1 MFTVNIKGRGDPK
14 KIELVKLEMVL
25 YKRGYARVTKVLFV
39 TGLFQNWNDKS
50 QSFSAKD
57 KESTDKN
64 SMLRQEKLKYLKI
77 AERWEFQGKDWIPV
91 ELSHFYD
98 NDPKYRNRYIT
109 VSEVLE
115 ELAEKFANQE
125 RYKNGRILNSEPNA
139 RKYRYLKISLEQ
151 FTQSKY
157 RRDFS
162 KYRFRDI
169 TEKFLLDYTLWVQ
182 VQAGKRGNGGAI
194 SEKLRKLRAAF
205 LYAKEAGVY
214 NVNLNIFYC
223 VREKIKPRLT
233 TPKGV
238 APEIMN
244 RIESFYR
251 TLLTKK
257 EQLYL
262 DLFLFSYYAGGMSAI
277 DVCLLTRNQIKDDVI
292 IYERTKYDKQARVII
307 IDKAT
312 EIIERYRNEA
322 YMNYVF
328 PTIKRCNPTQQKLY
342 GRVKRINAKVNETL
356 RKICDHCDIKS
367 RVTWGTARS
376 SYISK
381 MIDSGF
387 HPLQVAELAGN
398 SPQTIYRYYYTI
410 SDKEKMKEKMNE
422 IF

>member
-1 MFTVNIKGRGDPK
+1 MFTVNIKGRRDPT
-14 KIELVKLEMVL
+14 KIEFVKLEMVF

-39 TGLFQNWNDKS
+39 TGLYQNWSDKS
-50 QSFSAKD
+50 QSFSSKD

-64 SMLRQEKLKYLKI
+64 SLLRQEKLKYLKV
-77 AERWEFQGKDWIPV
+77 AERWESQGKDWIPV

-98 NDPKYRNRYIT
+98 NDSKCRNRYIT
-109 VSEVLE
+109 VSEVIE
-115 ELAEKFANQE
+115 ELAEKFSNQE

-139 RKYRYLKISLEQ
+139 RKYRYLKTSLEQ

-169 TEKFLLDYTLWVQ
+169 TEKFLLEYTLWVQ
-182 VQAGKRGNGGAI
+182 IQAGKRGNGGAI
-194 SEKLRKLRAAF
+194 SEKLRKLRAAC

-214 NVNLNIFYC
+214 NVNLNIFNC

-238 APEIMN
+238 APEVIN
-244 RIESFYR
+244 RIESFDR

-257 EQLYL
+257 ELVYL

-277 DVCLLTRNQIKDDVI
+277 DICLLTRDCIKDGMI
-292 IYERTKYDKQARVII
+292 IYERVKYDKQARVII
-307 IDKAT
+307 IDKAA
-312 EIIERYRNEA
+312 EIIERYRTEA
-322 YMNYVF
+322 SMNYVF
-328 PTIKRCNPTQQKLY
+328 PTIKRCNPTQSKLY
-342 GRVKRINAKVNETL
+342 GRVKRINDKVNQTL
-356 RKICDHCDIKS
+356 AKICSILGINS

-398 SPQTIYRYYYTI
+398 SPQTIYRHYYTI

-422 IF
+422 MF